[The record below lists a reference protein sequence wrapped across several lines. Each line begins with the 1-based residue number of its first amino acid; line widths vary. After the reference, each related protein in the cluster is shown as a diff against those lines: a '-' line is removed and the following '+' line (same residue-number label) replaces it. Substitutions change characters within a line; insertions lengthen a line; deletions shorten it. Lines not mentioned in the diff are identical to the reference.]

1 KETLDMFIES
11 MKSIAK
17 KGHEDPD
24 SFPDAPRLP
33 KVSRPD
39 EARAARQPILR
50 WKK

>member
-1 KETLDMFIES
+1 

-24 SFPDAPRLP
+24 SFHDAPRLP

-50 WKK
+50 WIAKPA